1 MKQNKFISVLKLYRP
16 YSKLFIIVVLNT
28 LIASLLEFVY
38 PYTTRWVTNSVIY
51 KSLQEAMH
59 DLVIVAIILLGLYLL
74 ELITDKVGNTA
85 LKMCDRITT
94 DIEKKLF
101 NHYEQLSF
109 SYYDNNSVGEMMS
122 IMDGDVDRVYNLLYC
137 IPTNIMSIIINII
150 GCCIMFSHI
159 NLKLFIIFIPLV
171 PIRLI
176 YEVWVMKKL
185 ISIFDNNR
193 KICRKKFSFIEDKLS
208 GIRTTISF
216 SNQDRETSRFSSY
229 VSEYLKSQ
237 NSKWKWDW
245 IHDIGSHTFS
255 SVYYL
260 FIHVYGIY
268 LAVTGEMLIADL
280 VVFYMYSY
288 MIINPFE
295 QLASMN
301 RIIREGLVSYKK
313 IEEVLAVESEI
324 KDTSK
329 GCFVDLFGD
338 IKFNDVSFQYSSSAN
353 DVISHVNLHI
363 PKGQFVAIV
372 GPSGSGKSTLAGL
385 IARFYEVS
393 EGSITIDDTDI
404 RNIDLAFLRRQVGV
418 LQQNTYLFNGTIQ
431 ENIAYGLPN
440 ASFDEIV
447 EAARQSNSEEFIE
460 QLPDKYDSTIGEK
473 GVKLSGGQRQ
483 RIAIARL
490 FLTNPNIL
498 IFDEATSS
506 LDNASENLIQES
518 MKNISKGRTTI
529 VIAHRLSTIKNA
541 DRIIYLSENGIE
553 EDGTHDELMKLNGK
567 YAQMYNQTQDQVIE

>member
-1 MKQNKFISVLKLYRP
+1 MKSSKFWSIFKLYRP
-16 YSKLFIIVVLNT
+16 YSKMFIIVLINT
-28 LIASLLEFVY
+28 LVASLLEFVY

-51 KSLQEAMH
+51 KPLESAMH
-59 DLVIVAIILLGLYLL
+59 DLVIVAAILLGLYAL

-85 LKMCDRITT
+85 LKMCDRITAEV
-94 DIEKKLF
+94 EKKLF
-101 NHYEQLSF
+101 NHYEHQSF

-122 IMDGDVDRVYNLLYC
+122 IMEGDVDRLYDLLYC

-150 GCCIMFSHI
+150 GCCVMFSHI

-171 PIRLI
+171 PMRLI

-185 ISIFDNNR
+185 INIFDSNR
-193 KICRKKFSFIEDKLS
+193 KISRRKSSFIEDKLS

-216 SNQDRETSRFSSY
+216 SNQDKEVEKFGSY
-229 VSEYLKSQ
+229 ISEYLKSQ
-237 NSKWKWDW
+237 NNKWKWDW

-255 SVYYL
+255 SIYYL

-268 LAVTGEMLIADL
+268 LAVTGEMQIADL

-313 IEEVLAVESEI
+313 IQEVLSVEPEI
-324 KDTSK
+324 QDTGR
-329 GCFVDLFGD
+329 GCFIDLSGD
-338 IKFNDVSFQYSSSAN
+338 IQFNDVSFQYSSSN
-353 DVISHVNLHI
+353 DDVISHVNLHI
-363 PKGQFVAIV
+363 PKGQFIAIV

-393 EGSITIDDTDI
+393 EGSITIDGTDI
-404 RNIDLAFLRRQVGV
+404 RDLDLAFLRRQVGV
-418 LQQNTYLFNGTIQ
+418 LQQNTYLFNGTIRD
-431 ENIAYGLPN
+431 NISYGL
-440 ASFDEIV
+440 SDVTEDKIV

-460 QLPDKYDSTIGEK
+460 QLSDRYDATIGEK

-490 FLTNPNIL
+490 FLTNPSIL

-506 LDNASENLIQES
+506 LDNASESLIQES

-541 DRIIYLSENGIE
+541 DRIIYLSDSGIE

-567 YAQMYNQTQDQVIE
+567 YAHMYNQTQDQI

>member
-1 MKQNKFISVLKLYRP
+1 MKSSKFWSIFKLYRP
-16 YSKLFIIVVLNT
+16 YSKMFIIVLINT
-28 LIASLLEFVY
+28 LVASLLEFVY

-51 KSLQEAMH
+51 KPLESAMH
-59 DLVIVAIILLGLYLL
+59 DLVIVAAILLGLYAL

-85 LKMCDRITT
+85 LKMCDRITAEV
-94 DIEKKLF
+94 EKKLF
-101 NHYEQLSF
+101 NHYEHQSF

-122 IMDGDVDRVYNLLYC
+122 IMEGDVDRLYDLLYC

-150 GCCIMFSHI
+150 GCCVMFSHI

-171 PIRLI
+171 PMRLI

-185 ISIFDNNR
+185 INIFDSNR
-193 KICRKKFSFIEDKLS
+193 KISRRKSSFIEDKLS

-216 SNQDRETSRFSSY
+216 SNQDKEVEKFGSY
-229 VSEYLKSQ
+229 ISEYLKSQ
-237 NSKWKWDW
+237 NNKWKWDW
-245 IHDIGSHTFS
+245 IHDIRSHTFS
-255 SVYYL
+255 SIYYL

-268 LAVTGEMLIADL
+268 LAVTGEMQIADL

-313 IEEVLAVESEI
+313 IQEVLSVEPEI
-324 KDTSK
+324 QDTGR
-329 GCFVDLFGD
+329 GCFIDLSGD
-338 IKFNDVSFQYSSSAN
+338 IQFNDVSFQYSSSN
-353 DVISHVNLHI
+353 DDVISHVNLHI
-363 PKGQFVAIV
+363 PKGQFIAIV

-393 EGSITIDDTDI
+393 EGSITIDGTDI
-404 RNIDLAFLRRQVGV
+404 RDLDLAFLRRQVGV
-418 LQQNTYLFNGTIQ
+418 LQQNTYLFNGTIRD
-431 ENIAYGLPN
+431 NISYGL
-440 ASFDEIV
+440 SDVTEDKIV

-460 QLPDKYDSTIGEK
+460 QLSDRYDATIGEK

-490 FLTNPNIL
+490 FLTNPSIL

-506 LDNASENLIQES
+506 LDNASESLIQES

-541 DRIIYLSENGIE
+541 DRIIYLSDSGIE
-553 EDGTHDELMKLNGK
+553 EDGTHNELMKLNGK
-567 YAQMYNQTQDQVIE
+567 YAHMYNQTQDRI